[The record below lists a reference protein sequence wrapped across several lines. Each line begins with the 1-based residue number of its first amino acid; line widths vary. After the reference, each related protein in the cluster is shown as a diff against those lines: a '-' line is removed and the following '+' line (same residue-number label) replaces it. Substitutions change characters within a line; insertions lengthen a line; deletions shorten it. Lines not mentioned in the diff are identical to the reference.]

1 MRANARRSDIIC
13 RFGGEEFLMVM
24 PGTSLEAALK
34 RANEILQKCTRI
46 TIVHEEQMLQVAMS
60 LGVATYPEH
69 GQEAEEI
76 IIKADKALYKSK
88 QNGRNQVNAW
98 ENQEV
103 RF

>member
-1 MRANARRSDIIC
+1 M
-13 RFGGEEFLMVM
+13 
-24 PGTSLEAALK
+24 EAALK
-34 RANEILQKCTRI
+34 RADEILQKCTDM
-46 TIVHEEQMLQVAMS
+46 TIVHEEQMLRVAMS

-98 ENQEV
+98 EDLEF